1 MLKAT
6 YTHSTMT
13 NFMHQNRQLVKE
25 FSDDFPV
32 EWKFVYCIRI
42 CMVCGCVFIFVLV
55 YSFRFGFQND
65 STILSAPNFTTFLLI
80 TMGGISSAGSYQCT
94 FCITLY
100 QKWVGYVM
108 RTKLFPSSSVSIFSS
123 LCISLAR
130 IFIPLIQF
138 GIFEENIPKVFT
150 FESSEFSLVRW

>member
-1 MLKAT
+1 MSWLPLNQVN
-6 YTHSTMT
+6 M
-13 NFMHQNRQLVKE
+13 
-25 FSDDFPV
+25 
-32 EWKFVYCIRI
+32 W
-42 CMVCGCVFIFVLV
+42 VFISRLHILVLV

-65 STILSAPNFTTFLLI
+65 FTKLSAPNFTSVLLI

-94 FCITLY
+94 FCTTLY

-108 RTKLFPSSSVSIFSS
+108 RTQLLRVSSVSIFSS
-123 LCISLAR
+123 LCFSLAH

-150 FESSEFSLVRW
+150 FRKLRIFISSMVQQCRLEKSTFWLFW